1 MVSPTVVEEDP
12 FTEALDITNE
22 AEEMGHPDIAA
33 VLHQNVQMSRGVEI
47 AGSLLCVF
55 RVQEIALFKR
65 AQEEVE
71 RAPAQDVEMD
81 CFGGHMSL

>member
-12 FTEALDITNE
+12 FTEALDITNK

-47 AGSLLCVF
+47 AGSLFCV
-55 RVQEIALFKR
+55 
-65 AQEEVE
+65 
-71 RAPAQDVEMD
+71 
-81 CFGGHMSL
+81 